1 MQHILITGSN
11 RGVGLALVKEYL
23 NRGNV
28 HIFAACRNPNSATD
42 LQTVQEQNSGS
53 VTLVKLDINKA
64 EEIKNAVE
72 QVSAHTSKL
81 DLLINNAGIY
91 PRTPENTSLGHLD
104 YDELS
109 HVITT
114 NSVSPV
120 MVTQA
125 FADLLKNGDNARV
138 VMISSQMGSITRAG
152 SGGMSYRMSKAS
164 LNMAAKVLSS
174 MLHHDGV
181 TVITTH
187 PGHVSTDMG
196 GASAPVSPAQ
206 SARGLADVIDS
217 LTLSQ
222 SGKFFNYTG
231 EEMPW

>member
-1 MQHILITGSN
+1 MQYILITGSN

-23 NRGNV
+23 RRGDI
-28 HIFAACRNPNSATD
+28 HIFAACRQPEAAND
-42 LQTVQEQNSGS
+42 LHVLQEQNPDAI
-53 VTLVKLDINKA
+53 TLVKLDINKA
-64 EEIKNAVE
+64 EDIKNAVE
-72 QVSAHTSKL
+72 QVSAQTSQL
-81 DLLINNAGIY
+81 NLLINNAGIY
-91 PRTPENTSLGHLD
+91 PRTPENTALGQLE

-125 FADLLKNGDNARV
+125 FVDLLKLGGNPRV

-152 SGGMSYRMSKAS
+152 SSGLSYRMSKAS

-174 MLHHDGV
+174 ILRNDGII
-181 TVITTH
+181 VITTH

-206 SARGLADVIDS
+206 SAQGLVNII
-217 LTLSQ
+217 
-222 SGKFFNYTG
+222 
-231 EEMPW
+231 EV

>member
-42 LQTVQEQNSGS
+42 LQSLQEQNSGS

-64 EEIKNAVE
+64 EEIKNAVG
-72 QVSAHTSKL
+72 QVSAHISKL

>member
-42 LQTVQEQNSGS
+42 LQSLQEQNPDA

-64 EEIKNAVE
+64 EEIKNAVG
-72 QVSAHTSKL
+72 QVSAHISKL

>member
-42 LQTVQEQNSGS
+42 LQSLQKQNSGS

-64 EEIKNAVE
+64 EEIKNAVG
-72 QVSAHTSKL
+72 QVSAHISKL

>member
-42 LQTVQEQNSGS
+42 LQSLQKQNSGS

-64 EEIKNAVE
+64 EEIKNAVG
-72 QVSAHTSKL
+72 QVSGHISKL

>member
-42 LQTVQEQNSGS
+42 LQTLQEQNPDA

-64 EEIKNAVE
+64 EEIKNAVG
-72 QVSAHTSKL
+72 QVSVHTSKL

-174 MLHHDGV
+174 MLHHDDV

-206 SARGLADVIDS
+206 SALGLADVIDS

>member
-11 RGVGLALVKEYL
+11 RGVGLALVNEYL
-23 NRGNV
+23 RRGDV
-28 HIFAACRNPNSATD
+28 HIFAACRQPESAND
-42 LQTVQEQNSGS
+42 LQVLQEEHPDA

-64 EEIKNAVE
+64 EDIENAVQ
-72 QVSAHTSKL
+72 QVADHTQQL

-91 PRTPENTSLGHLD
+91 PRTPENTALGQLE

-125 FADLLKNGDNARV
+125 FAKLLKNGNNPRV

-152 SGGMSYRMSKAS
+152 SSGLSYRMSKAS

-174 MLHHDGV
+174 ILHSDGI

-196 GASAPVSPAQ
+196 GESAPVSPAE
-206 SARGLADVIDS
+206 SAQGLVNIIENLS
-217 LTLSQ
+217 MSQ
-222 SGKFFNYTG
+222 SGQFFNYTG

>member
-42 LQTVQEQNSGS
+42 LQSLQEQNPDA

-64 EEIKNAVE
+64 EEIKNAVG
-72 QVSAHTSKL
+72 QVSAHISKL

-174 MLHHDGV
+174 MLHNDGV